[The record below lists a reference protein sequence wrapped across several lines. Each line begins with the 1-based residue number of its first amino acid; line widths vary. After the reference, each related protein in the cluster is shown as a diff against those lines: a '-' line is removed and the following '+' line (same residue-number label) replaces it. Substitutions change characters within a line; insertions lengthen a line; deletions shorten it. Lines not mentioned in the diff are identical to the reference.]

1 MPIPLPLRSK
11 QWNRAERIYHCSM
24 RELLPRMVRQFGM
37 EGAAKQLLVT
47 PQTISLWGIRLG
59 LSRVTVFL
67 GEDEELI
74 VRKRPQSGS
83 RAGFLILSS
92 PSRLSP
98 NPNLSCRIDPGY
110 FPVFFGWAAFLD
122 AATPFLV

>member
-74 VRKRPQSGS
+74 VRKRPSQVVEQVFNPIQS
-83 RAGFLILSS
+83 
-92 PSRLSP
+92 
-98 NPNLSCRIDPGY
+98 
-110 FPVFFGWAAFLD
+110 FPPVPEPQPIMPD
-122 AATPFLV
+122 